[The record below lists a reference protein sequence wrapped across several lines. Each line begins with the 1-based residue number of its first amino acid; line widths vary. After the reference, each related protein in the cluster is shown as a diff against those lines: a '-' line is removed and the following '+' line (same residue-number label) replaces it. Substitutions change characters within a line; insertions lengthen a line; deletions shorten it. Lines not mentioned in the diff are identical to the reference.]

1 MFHSLILIIKLRDE
15 FEAACEMLE
24 FIYGKYFLKY
34 PFLRVKKNYVFL
46 EHTLYILSRAIYN
59 VAWFVKLSFS
69 FNVIF

>member
-46 EHTLYILSRAIYN
+46 EHTLYILSQAIYN

>member
-1 MFHSLILIIKLRDE
+1 MFHSLILIINE

-46 EHTLYILSRAIYN
+46 EHTLYILSQAICN